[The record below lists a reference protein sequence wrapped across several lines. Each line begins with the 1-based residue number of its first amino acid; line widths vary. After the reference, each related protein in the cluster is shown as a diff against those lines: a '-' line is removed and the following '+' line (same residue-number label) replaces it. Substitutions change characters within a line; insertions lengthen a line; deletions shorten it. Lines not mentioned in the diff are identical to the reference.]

1 MWLQATYDSAKIRR
15 EIFENE
21 FLVNFLT
28 FDGWVEFCRKF
39 LERFFLFSADVPHL
53 GVYDGAK
60 YDLGGRNG
68 WARFGGRETG
78 TTEDFAFSQ

>member
-1 MWLQATYDSAKIRR
+1 M
-15 EIFENE
+15 
-21 FLVNFLT
+21 V
-28 FDGWVEFCRKF
+28 GWNSVANSSND
-39 LERFFLFSADVPHL
+39 FFLFSADVPHL